1 MTDTMNTYVSAPQG
15 AAPQATAAPGATAP
29 LANVSM
35 TQAVIIPLATAG
47 VGLGVLYYLFRRG
60 GVKMPPLRVDAA
72 NALNVYFSWLLIDV
86 PVTMLAYKYHG
97 HNVAQAYLLVK

>member
-15 AAPQATAAPGATAP
+15 QPAQATAAPGAGAP
-29 LANVSM
+29 LANISM

-60 GVKMPPLRVDAA
+60 GVKMPPLRIDAA
-72 NALNVYFSWLLIDV
+72 NALNVYFSWLLIDA
-86 PVTMLAYKYHG
+86 PLTLLAYKYHG
-97 HNVAQAYLLVK
+97 HKVAQAYLLIK